1 MILVMQTNI
10 VQQPREKTTMRGI
23 EMNRVA
29 LITYNP
35 ELMCFG
41 HVLLYALDF
50 HEKGYQVKLV
60 IEGGAV
66 KLVSAFTDP
75 DTPFAPLYAKVKD
88 KGLID
93 CVCRACSAK
102 LGSLEDAEAQGLPV
116 AGDLMGHPSLESYLA
131 RGYQIIT
138 F

>member
-1 MILVMQTNI
+1 MPQEELMKKIVLV
-10 VQQPREKTTMRGI
+10 
-23 EMNRVA
+23 
-29 LITYNP
+29 TYNP

-50 HEKGYQVKLV
+50 QKKGYEVKVV

-66 KLVSAFTDP
+66 KLVSAFDNP
-75 DTPFAPLYAKVKD
+75 DVPFASLYEKVKK

-93 CVCRACSAK
+93 CVCKACSEK
-102 LGSLEDAEAQGLPV
+102 LGSSEDARKQGLTLF
-116 AGDLMGHPSLESYLA
+116 GDMMGHPSLEPYLEQ
-131 RGYQIIT
+131 GYQIIT

>member
-1 MILVMQTNI
+1 MEKIALV
-10 VQQPREKTTMRGI
+10 
-23 EMNRVA
+23 
-29 LITYNP
+29 TYNP

-50 HEKGYQVKLV
+50 DEKGYEVKIV

-66 KLVSAFTDP
+66 KLVSAFSDP
-75 DTPFAPLYAKVKD
+75 ETPFGPLYEQVKR

-93 CVCRACSAK
+93 CVCKACSAK
-102 LGSLEDAEAQGLPV
+102 LGSIDDARSQGLTV
-116 AGDLMGHPSLESYLA
+116 AGELMGHPSMEAYLS
-131 RGYQIIT
+131 RGYRIIT